1 MSQKMCRV
9 GIRMKGRV
17 KIKKIRIKKIEIDN
31 NKLKFVFN
39 LTKNSF
45 KYNKLSNY
53 SLQVKGENLARS
65 DENEKAV

>member
-1 MSQKMCRV
+1 MSQKMF

-17 KIKKIRIKKIEIDN
+17 KIKKVRIKKIEIDN